1 MQDHAANAARAHM
14 DTVLLEA
21 FADAVDACEDE
32 ALKAALDRL
41 CNLYALS
48 NIEADKG
55 FFQEH
60 GRLTGPR
67 CKAITRE
74 VNRLCNEVRAQA
86 GALVDG
92 FGIPDAMLGAPIGLA
107 DEPAVPAAGD

>member
-1 MQDHAANAARAHM
+1 M

-21 FADAVDACEDE
+21 FSAAVDACEDE
-32 ALKAALDRL
+32 AVRATLDRV
-41 CNLYALS
+41 CHLYALS

-55 FFQEH
+55 FYQEH

-67 CKAITRE
+67 CKAVTRE
-74 VNRLCNEVRAQA
+74 VNRLCNEVRTQA

-92 FGIPDAMLGAPIGLA
+92 FGIPDAILSAPIGLA
-107 DEPAVPAAGD
+107 QDAEVAAAGD

>member
-1 MQDHAANAARAHM
+1 M
-14 DTVLLEA
+14 DTVLLESFSA
-21 FADAVDACEDE
+21 AVDACEDE

-48 NIEADKG
+48 NLEADKG
-55 FFQEH
+55 FYQEH

-92 FGIPDAMLGAPIGLA
+92 FGIPDAILAAPIGLA
-107 DEPAVPAAGD
+107 EDAELAAAGD

>member
-1 MQDHAANAARAHM
+1 M
-14 DTVLLEA
+14 DTVLLES
-21 FADAVDACEDE
+21 FAHAVDACEDE
-32 ALKAALDRL
+32 ALKTSLGRL
-41 CNLYALS
+41 CDLYALS

-74 VNRLCNEVRAQA
+74 VNRLCNEVRVQA
-86 GALVDG
+86 GALVDA
-92 FGIPDAMLGAPIGLA
+92 FAIPDAMLGAPIGLA
-107 DEPAVPAAGD
+107 QAAPDAVPAAGD

>member
-1 MQDHAANAARAHM
+1 M

-21 FADAVDACEDE
+21 FNAAVDACEDE
-32 ALKAALDRL
+32 AVKATLDRL

-55 FFQEH
+55 FYQEH

-67 CKAITRE
+67 CKAVTRE
-74 VNRLCNEVRAQA
+74 VNRLCNEVRTQA

-92 FGIPDAMLGAPIGLA
+92 FGIPDAILGAPIGLA
-107 DEPAVPAAGD
+107 QDAEVAAASD